1 VVSEEVSPDLQA
13 GRASAIAVVRMESR
27 RMRSVFFF
35 MGVFLSESA
44 QSRCFFHDAIIP

>member
-13 GRASAIAVVRMESR
+13 GRASAIAAVRRESR

-35 MGVFLSESA
+35 MGIFLSNV
-44 QSRCFFHDAIIP
+44 